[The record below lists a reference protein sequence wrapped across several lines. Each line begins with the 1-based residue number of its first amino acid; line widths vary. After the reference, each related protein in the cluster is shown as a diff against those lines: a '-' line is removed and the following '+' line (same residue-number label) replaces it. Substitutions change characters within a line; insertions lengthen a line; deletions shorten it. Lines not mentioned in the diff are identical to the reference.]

1 LPHPGDA
8 LHLRRGREDD
18 HVKPWEIQR
27 KRAEKR
33 RREEARRERKKGPR
47 SEPGRFRLIKIDGAT
62 GAETE
67 VIIAAVIVKNPDES
81 VFEAGFDELEPGM
94 VLVLEDDKGLIQKA
108 VVEEKTLSAGEEE
121 LPILKV
127 RLS

>member
-1 LPHPGDA
+1 M
-8 LHLRRGREDD
+8 
-18 HVKPWEIQR
+18 KPWEIQR

-62 GAETE
+62 GAESE

-94 VLVLEDDKGLIQKA
+94 VLVLEDEKGLIQKA
-108 VVEEKTLSAGEEE
+108 VVEEKTLAAGEEE

>member
-1 LPHPGDA
+1 MW
-8 LHLRRGREDD
+8 RGREDY

-47 SEPGRFRLIKIDGAT
+47 SEPGRFRMVKWSEAAGAS
-62 GAETE
+62 TE
-67 VIIAAVIVKNPDES
+67 VIIAAVIVKNSDET
-81 VFEAGFDELEPGM
+81 VFEAGFDEIEPGM
-94 VLVLEDDKGLIQKA
+94 FLVLADEKGLIQKA
-108 VVEEKTLSAGEEE
+108 VVEEKTLAATEEE

-127 RLS
+127 RVA

>member
-1 LPHPGDA
+1 M
-8 LHLRRGREDD
+8 
-18 HVKPWEIQR
+18 KPWEIQR

-47 SEPGRFRLIKIDGAT
+47 SEPGRFRMVKWDDASGAS
-62 GAETE
+62 TE
-67 VIIAAVIVKNPDES
+67 VIIAAVIVKNPDET
-81 VFEAGFDELEPGM
+81 VFEAGFDEIEPGM
-94 VLVLEDDKGLIQKA
+94 VLVLEDEKGLIQKA
-108 VVEEKTLSAGEEE
+108 VVEEKTPSAAEEE